1 MRTAAPSASS
11 RVLDKTLASFLEAV
25 AARTSAPG
33 GGTVAAVA
41 TAIAAALVEMAAQF
55 SSKHWD
61 DADAAAVRARELRER
76 AAPLAQAD
84 AEAYEAVIAA
94 RGEPGYDEALSR
106 AADVPL
112 AIVEAAADVAELAA
126 ELAAQGNPNLRGDA
140 VTAALL
146 AEASARAAANL
157 VEINLAERDRDRRV
171 DRAQEL
177 ASAAGAA
184 ARRALTPPS

>member
-1 MRTAAPSASS
+1 
-11 RVLDKTLASFLEAV
+11 VLEKTLTSFLEAV

-33 GGTVAAVA
+33 GGAVAAVA

-61 DADAAAVRARELRER
+61 DADAAAARARELRER

-84 AEAYEAVIAA
+84 ADAYEAVIAA

-112 AIVEAAADVAELAA
+112 AIVEAAADVAKLAA

-157 VEINLAERDRDRRV
+157 VEINLAERDGDRRI

-184 ARRALTPPS
+184 ARRTLTPSS

>member
-1 MRTAAPSASS
+1 
-11 RVLDKTLASFLEAV
+11 VLEKTLTGFLEAV

-33 GGTVAAVA
+33 GGAVAAVA

-61 DADAAAVRARELRER
+61 DAGAAATRARELRER

-94 RGEPGYDEALSR
+94 RGGPGYDEALSR

-112 AIVEAAADVAELAA
+112 AIVEAAANVAELAA

-140 VTAALL
+140 VTATLL

-157 VEINLAERDRDRRV
+157 VEINLAERDGDRRG
-171 DRAQEL
+171 DRAREL

-184 ARRALTPPS
+184 AKRTLTPSS

>member
-1 MRTAAPSASS
+1 
-11 RVLDKTLASFLEAV
+11 LASFDFDETLAGFV
-25 AARTSAPG
+25 DKIAAKTSAPG
-33 GGTVAAVA
+33 GGATAAVV
-41 TAIAAALVEMAAQF
+41 TTLAAALAEMAAQF

-61 DADAAAVRARELRER
+61 NAGEAAARAHELRES

-94 RGEPGYDEALSR
+94 RGGPGYDEALSR
-106 AADVPL
+106 AADSPL
-112 AIVEAAADVAELAA
+112 AMAEAAAGVAELAA
-126 ELAAQGNPNLRGDA
+126 ELAARGNPNLRGDA

-157 VEINLAERDRDRRV
+157 VEINLAERNGDQRV
-171 DRAQEL
+171 ARAQEL

-184 ARRALTPPS
+184 ARRALTPAS

>member
-1 MRTAAPSASS
+1 M
-11 RVLDKTLASFLEAV
+11 LEKTLTGFLEAV
-25 AARTSAPG
+25 AARSSAPG
-33 GGTVAAVA
+33 GGAVAAVV

-61 DADAAAVRARELRER
+61 DADDAAARARELRER

-84 AEAYEAVIAA
+84 AEAYEAVIAE
-94 RGEPGYDEALSR
+94 RGGPAYDEALSR

-112 AIVEAAADVAELAA
+112 AVAEAAAGVAELAA
-126 ELAAQGNPNLRGDA
+126 ELAARGNPNLRGDA

-146 AEASARAAANL
+146 AEAAARAAANL
-157 VEINLAERDRDRRV
+157 VEINLAERNGDQRI

-184 ARRALTPPS
+184 ARRALTPAS

>member
-1 MRTAAPSASS
+1 
-11 RVLDKTLASFLEAV
+11 LASFDFDETLAGFV
-25 AARTSAPG
+25 DKIAAKTSAPG
-33 GGTVAAVA
+33 GGATAAVV
-41 TAIAAALVEMAAQF
+41 TTMAAALAEMAAQF

-61 DADAAAVRARELRER
+61 DAGEAAARARELRER

-94 RGEPGYDEALSR
+94 RGGPAYDEALSR
-106 AADVPL
+106 AADIPL
-112 AIVEAAADVAELAA
+112 AMAEAAAEVAEVAA
-126 ELAAQGNPNLRGDA
+126 ELAARGNPNLRGDA

-157 VEINLAERDRDRRV
+157 VEINLAERNGDRRV
-171 DRAQEL
+171 DRAREL

-184 ARRALTPPS
+184 ARRALTPAS

>member
-1 MRTAAPSASS
+1 
-11 RVLDKTLASFLEAV
+11 VLDKTLRGFLEAV

-33 GGTVAAVA
+33 GGAVAAVA

-55 SSKHWD
+55 STKHWD
-61 DADAAAVRARELRER
+61 DADAAAARARELRER

-84 AEAYEAVIAA
+84 ADAYEAVIAA

-112 AIVEAAADVAELAA
+112 AIVEAAADIAELAA

-157 VEINLAERDRDRRV
+157 VEINLAERDGDRRI

-184 ARRALTPPS
+184 ARRTLTPSS

>member
-1 MRTAAPSASS
+1 M
-11 RVLDKTLASFLEAV
+11 LDKTLGDFLEAV

-33 GGTVAAVA
+33 GGAVAAVA

-55 SSKHWD
+55 STKHWD
-61 DADAAAVRARELRER
+61 DADAAAARARELRER

-94 RGEPGYDEALSR
+94 RGEPGYYEALSR

-140 VTAALL
+140 VTAVLL

-157 VEINLAERDRDRRV
+157 VEINLAERDGDRRI

-184 ARRALTPPS
+184 ARRTLTPSS

>member
-1 MRTAAPSASS
+1 M
-11 RVLDKTLASFLEAV
+11 LEKTLAGFLEAV

-33 GGTVAAVA
+33 GGAVAAVV

-61 DADAAAVRARELRER
+61 DAGDAAARARELRES

-84 AEAYEAVIAA
+84 ADAYEAVIAA
-94 RGEPGYDEALSR
+94 RGGAGYDEALSR
-106 AADVPL
+106 AADIPL
-112 AIVEAAADVAELAA
+112 AMAEAAAGVAELAA
-126 ELAAQGNPNLRGDA
+126 EVAVRGNPNLRGDA

-157 VEINLAERDRDRRV
+157 VEINLAERDGDRRI
-171 DRAQEL
+171 DRAQDL

>member
-1 MRTAAPSASS
+1 MPE
-11 RVLDKTLASFLEAV
+11 KTLTGFLEEV
-25 AARTSAPG
+25 AARTSSPG
-33 GGTVAAVA
+33 GGAVAAVA
-41 TAIAAALVEMAAQF
+41 AALAAALAEMAAHF

-61 DADAAAVRARELRER
+61 DAGEAAARARELRER

-94 RGEPGYDEALSR
+94 RGGPGYGEALSR
-106 AADVPL
+106 AADAPL
-112 AIVEAAADVAELAA
+112 AVVEAAAGVAELAA
-126 ELAAQGNPNLRGDA
+126 ELAARGNPNLRGDA

-157 VEINLAERDRDRRV
+157 VEINLAGRNGDRRV

-184 ARRALTPPS
+184 ARRALSPPS

>member
-1 MRTAAPSASS
+1 MASF
-11 RVLDKTLASFLEAV
+11 DFDETLAGFV
-25 AARTSAPG
+25 DKIAAKTSAPG
-33 GGTVAAVA
+33 GGATAAVV
-41 TAIAAALVEMAAQF
+41 TTLAAALAEMAAQF

-61 DADAAAVRARELRER
+61 DAGEAAARARELRER

-94 RGEPGYDEALSR
+94 RGGPGYEEALSR
-106 AADVPL
+106 AADIPL
-112 AIVEAAADVAELAA
+112 AMAEAAAGVAELAA
-126 ELAAQGNPNLRGDA
+126 ELAARGNPNLRGDA

-157 VEINLAERDRDRRV
+157 VEINLAERNGDQRV

-184 ARRALTPPS
+184 ARRALTQAS

>member
-1 MRTAAPSASS
+1 M
-11 RVLDKTLASFLEAV
+11 LEKTLRGFLEEV

-33 GGTVAAVA
+33 GGAVAAVV

-61 DADAAAVRARELRER
+61 DAGEAAARARELRAR

-84 AEAYEAVIAA
+84 AEAYEEVIAA
-94 RGEPGYDEALSR
+94 RGGPGYNEALSR
-106 AADVPL
+106 AADIPL
-112 AIVEAAADVAELAA
+112 AMAEAAAEVAEVAA
-126 ELAAQGNPNLRGDA
+126 ELAARGNPNLRGDA

-157 VEINLAERDRDRRV
+157 VEINLAERNGDRRI
-171 DRAQEL
+171 DRAREL

-184 ARRALTPPS
+184 ARRALIPAS

>member
-1 MRTAAPSASS
+1 
-11 RVLDKTLASFLEAV
+11 VLQNTLRDFLEDV

-33 GGTVAAVA
+33 GGAVA
-41 TAIAAALVEMAAQF
+41 AIAAALGAALAEMAAQF

-61 DADAAAVRARELRER
+61 DADAAAARARELRER

-94 RGEPGYDEALSR
+94 RGGPGYDEALSR

-112 AIVEAAADVAELAA
+112 AIVETAADVAELAA

-157 VEINLAERDRDRRV
+157 VEINLAERNGDRRV
-171 DRAQEL
+171 ERAQEL

-184 ARRALTPPS
+184 ARRTLTPSS

>member
-1 MRTAAPSASS
+1 
-11 RVLDKTLASFLEAV
+11 VLEKTLTSFLEAV

-33 GGTVAAVA
+33 GGAVAAVA

-61 DADAAAVRARELRER
+61 DADAAAARARELRER

-157 VEINLAERDRDRRV
+157 VEINLAERDGDRRI

-184 ARRALTPPS
+184 TRRTLTPSS

>member
-106 AADVPL
+106 AARTFAVTPSQPRSSPKRRRERPPTWSRSTWPRET
-112 AIVEAAADVAELAA
+112 AIGESTAHRSSRPRPA
-126 ELAAQGNPNLRGDA
+126 PLRG
-140 VTAALL
+140 
-146 AEASARAAANL
+146 ARS
-157 VEINLAERDRDRRV
+157 RRPP
-171 DRAQEL
+171 DSPFL
-177 ASAAGAA
+177 TDGAA
-184 ARRALTPPS
+184 WKSPSG

>member
-1 MRTAAPSASS
+1 M
-11 RVLDKTLASFLEAV
+11 ASFSLEESLAAFVEKV
-25 AARTSAPG
+25 AAKTSAPG
-33 GGTVAAVA
+33 GGAAAAVV
-41 TAIAAALVEMAAQF
+41 TTLAAALAEMAAQF

-61 DADAAAVRARELRER
+61 DADDAAARARELRER

-94 RGEPGYDEALSR
+94 RGSPRYDQALSR
-106 AADVPL
+106 ATDIPL
-112 AIVEAAADVAELAA
+112 AVAEAAAGVAELAA
-126 ELAAQGNPNLRGDA
+126 ELAACGNPNLRGDA

-157 VEINLAERDRDRRV
+157 VEINLAERNRDQRIE
-171 DRAQEL
+171 RAQEL

>member
-1 MRTAAPSASS
+1 
-11 RVLDKTLASFLEAV
+11 VLEKTLTGFLEEV

-33 GGTVAAVA
+33 GGAVAAVV
-41 TAIAAALVEMAAQF
+41 TAIAAALAEMAAQF

-61 DADAAAVRARELRER
+61 DAGDAAARARELRER
-76 AAPLAQAD
+76 VAPLAQAD

-94 RGEPGYDEALSR
+94 RGGPGYDEALSR
-106 AADVPL
+106 AADIPL
-112 AIVEAAADVAELAA
+112 AIAEAAADLAELAA
-126 ELAAQGNPNLRGDA
+126 EVAAQGNPNLCGDA

-157 VEINLAERDRDRRV
+157 VQINLAERNGDRRS

>member
-1 MRTAAPSASS
+1 
-11 RVLDKTLASFLEAV
+11 VLDKTLRGFLEAV

-33 GGTVAAVA
+33 GGAVAAVA
-41 TAIAAALVEMAAQF
+41 TATAAALVEMAAQF

-61 DADAAAVRARELRER
+61 DAAEAAAQARELRER
-76 AAPLAQAD
+76 TAPLAQAD
-84 AEAYEAVIAA
+84 ADAYAAVIAA
-94 RGEPGYDEALSR
+94 RGGPGHDEALSR

-112 AIVEAAADVAELAA
+112 AIVEAAAGVAELAA
-126 ELAAQGNPNLRGDA
+126 ELAARGNPNLRGDA

-157 VEINLAERDRDRRV
+157 VEINLAERNRDQRIE
-171 DRAQEL
+171 RAQEL